1 MTTLLAAAAWSAEL
15 AADPWRALVAG
26 LGLLA
31 AVVLSGLGL
40 RTMNRRT
47 RSLRVQVLAITLA
60 GLALGTVAALA
71 LAWLMVLDGGDL
83 ATVISVLA
91 ITSVFAA
98 GLVVVATTPLG
109 RDVRR
114 LEATVGR
121 IELGDREAR
130 AGLDRADELGHV
142 GRAVDQLNAR
152 LDELETE
159 RRALEAER
167 TTFLSNISHDL
178 RTPLAALRAAVEA
191 LSDGVVDDTG
201 RYHRSMQRDVEAL
214 TSLVDDLF
222 LLVRVDSG
230 RLELAHDSIDLAEV
244 ADEALEALAPTAAAH
259 GIDLALTTTGRV
271 GTHGDAAALGRVVR
285 NLVDNAIR
293 HAPAG
298 SRVEVS
304 VGADD
309 DGPWVRVVDAGPG
322 FPAEFAP
329 VAFDRFSRADPSR
342 TRDTGGAGLGLAIA
356 QGLVQ
361 AHGGE
366 VWVEAPPGGR
376 VAFRLPVAA
385 GPSPRGTGT

>member
-1 MTTLLAAAAWSAEL
+1 MVLAAATWNAEL
-15 AADPWRALVAG
+15 AADPWRALLAA

-31 AVVLSGLGL
+31 AVVVAGLGL

-60 GLALGTVAALA
+60 GLILGTVAALA

-83 ATVISVLA
+83 ATVVSVLA

-98 GLVVVATTPLG
+98 GLVVVATAPLG

-121 IELGDREAR
+121 IEFGDRDAR

-152 LDELETE
+152 LDELEQE
-159 RRALEAER
+159 RQALEAER
-167 TTFLSNISHDL
+167 TTFLSNIGHDL
-178 RTPLAALRAAVEA
+178 RTPLTALRAAVEA
-191 LSDGVVDDTG
+191 LSDGVVDDTP
-201 RYHRSMQRDVEAL
+201 RYYRSMQRDVEAL
-214 TSLVDDLF
+214 SSLVDDLF

-230 RLELAHDSIDLAEV
+230 RLDLAHDSIDLAEV

-259 GIDLALTTTGRV
+259 GVDLTLATTGRV

-298 SRVEVS
+298 SGVEVS
-304 VGADD
+304 VGTAA

-322 FPAEFAP
+322 FPTEFAA

-366 VWVEAPPGGR
+366 VWVEPPPGGR

-385 GPSPRGTGT
+385 GPAPRGAGS